1 MELRTLCILNVLD
14 SAHVHSM
21 LELGREHM
29 RTVAEYMAKAV
40 EFDELAR
47 TAQQQGLKKRYTDLA
62 ECYRLLAKEREQLV
76 TEGAIPA
83 NPLPSLPPP

>member
-1 MELRTLCILNVLD
+1 
-14 SAHVHSM
+14 
-21 LELGREHM
+21 M

-83 NPLPSLPPP
+83 NPLPSLPS